1 LTQYKSAYIG
11 LEQPDLKYYL
21 CVTITQCNCRT
32 EEEKSETKA
41 VGSTKQY
48 QDFFIWQAIVRGQ
61 SVSTEGPF
69 LFLASLIC
77 YFRQFL

>member
-1 LTQYKSAYIG
+1 MYNYCVGKRNLMIVYLYNNYKMQIVIAREKG
-11 LEQPDLKYYL
+11 
-21 CVTITQCNCRT
+21 
-32 EEEKSETKA
+32 KSETKA

-69 LFLASLIC
+69 LFLACLIC
-77 YFRQFL
+77 YFRQFF